1 MPSIAD
7 QVATIEH
14 DLSEALAKIDALTA
28 ANEALAQQN
37 KAVLAEN
44 AKLQDRIIDAQML
57 VNDTRAAADQLAQAS
72 LHLLRTSR
80 RTLDGEVLTAQGEQR
95 QEQNQ
100 PNPTP
105 VSREEQ
111 VERISAL
118 AGVTAEGGILPPVT
132 ATGGGGSATG
142 GATTGGGGSAAT
154 GGGGATQGDGG
165 AGSNGD
171 SGQPARPVFSIINA
185 EDAARLDSL
194 PPAVVPINEFAPP
207 LPGGIGQALTIEH
220 GPDDLPVFLKRDTPF
235 DGRAQGV
242 MA

>member
-14 DLSEALAKIDALTA
+14 DLSEALAKVDALTA

-95 QEQNQ
+95 QEPPKPLVLDEAGFLGEQNV
-100 PNPTP
+100 TP
-105 VSREEQ
+105 ASREEQ

-118 AGVTAEGGILPPVT
+118 AGVTAEGGILPP
-132 ATGGGGSATG
+132 
-142 GATTGGGGSAAT
+142 AA
-154 GGGGATQGDGG
+154 Q
-165 AGSNGD
+165 D
-171 SGQPARPVFSIINA
+171 SGGQPARPMLSIINA
-185 EDAARLDSL
+185 EDAARLNSL
-194 PPAVVPINEFAPP
+194 PPAVVPMNEFAP
-207 LPGGIGQALTIEH
+207 LPGGIGQALTVEH